1 MGLEQSLSIECFF
14 FPQGEEKHFSL
25 SWKRQITISLSH
37 VIWQFA
43 MLEQQE
49 AKAHISNTPIDRRVL
64 Q

>member
-1 MGLEQSLSIECFF
+1 
-14 FPQGEEKHFSL
+14 
-25 SWKRQITISLSH
+25 
-37 VIWQFA
+37 